1 MFNKKYKFL
10 HHAINDLKATDPF
23 NGKWESTGND
33 PQFALQSA
41 TGDIPTGW
49 VYMEAKLLRKSA
61 DFTAKL
67 YFDYG
72 GGFSEG
78 NSLSIPVTR
87 RGFIKHV
94 FKMPKG
100 VKNFRW
106 DPMQSTGIIQQSM
119 IVLSKITQYERIVR
133 MAIWVGLDLWKFRKT
148 GQAKKHGMTITSML
162 FNLKKTYAASA
173 KLRVHYE
180 PPAYDLY
187 VMNHDSLTEEDIKAI
202 QQHISQ
208 FVNKPKISVLLPT
221 YNTPVKFLSKAIESV
236 INQIYPHWELC
247 IADDASSNIE
257 VRQTL
262 EKYQKLD
269 SRINITF
276 RKTNG
281 HISEATNSALSLAT
295 GEYVALLDHDDELA
309 LQALYHVAL
318 EINNHPEADLIY
330 SDEDK
335 IDTDGNRHD
344 PYFKCDW
351 NPDLFYSHN
360 LITHLGVYRKSL
372 VDKIGGFRKGYEG
385 SQDYDLALRFIKNI
399 PHSHIRHIPHIL
411 YHWRVI
417 EGSTAMAMSEK
428 DYASDSAKRAFVD
441 HFSDMPGVQIKDG
454 PFPGSYRV
462 QHPLPELLPKVSLL
476 IPTKDGYEILYKCI
490 ESIRDKT
497 TYPNWELI
505 ILNNQTTDKK
515 TLDYLNE
522 LKDDSRIK
530 VINYN
535 KKFNYSSINNYG
547 AKHASGEILG
557 LLNND
562 VEVINSE
569 WLSEMVSHALRPEIG
584 AVGAKL
590 FYSDGYVQHAG
601 VIIGLGGYAAHAH
614 RLFPRDHPGY
624 LGRAVLIQNFS
635 AVTAACLIVRREIFD
650 SIGGLDEKNL
660 TVAYNDVDLCLRIQE
675 AGYRNL
681 WTPYAE
687 LYHYESYTRGQDDSD
702 SEKKARFNAEKNY
715 MLQRWH
721 TDTWLDP
728 YYNPN
733 LTTDKEDFSVTHNPR
748 VSKPWKK
755 FK

>member
-1 MFNKKYKFL
+1 MLNKQYKF
-10 HHAINDLKATDPF
+10 HYIPINDLKATNSF
-23 NGKWESTGND
+23 KGKWESIGND
-33 PQFALQSA
+33 PQFALQPPA
-41 TGDIPTGW
+41 FGYPTGW
-49 VYMEAKLLRKSA
+49 VYMEAKIIRKSA

-72 GGFSEG
+72 SGFSEAD
-78 NSLSIPVTR
+78 SLSVPVTR

-100 VKNFRW
+100 IKNLRW
-106 DPMQSTGIIQQSM
+106 DPMQSPGIIQQSM
-119 IVLSKITQYERIVR
+119 IVMNKITHLERVIR

-148 GQAKKHGMTITSML
+148 GQAKQHGITAAGLL

-173 KLRVHYE
+173 KLRVHSE
-180 PPAYDLY
+180 PAAYDLFVVNY
-187 VMNHDSLTEEDIKAI
+187 DSLNALDIQAI
-202 QQHISQ
+202 QQHITEFKS
-208 FVNKPKISVLLPT
+208 KPKISVLLPT
-221 YNTPVKFLSKAIESV
+221 YNTPVQLLSSAIESV

-247 IADDASSNIE
+247 IADDATTNPE
-257 VRQTL
+257 VRQLL
-262 EKYQKLD
+262 EKYEQSD
-269 SRINITF
+269 SRIKVAF
-276 RKTNG
+276 RETNG

-295 GEYVALLDHDDELA
+295 GKFIALLDHDDELA

-335 IDTDGNRHD
+335 IDINGNRHD

-351 NPDLFYSHN
+351 SPDLFYSHN

-372 VDKIGGFRKGYEG
+372 VEKIGGFRKGYEG
-385 SQDYDLALRFIKNI
+385 SQDYDLALRFIKEI
-399 PHSHIRHIPHIL
+399 PSSHIRHIPHVL

-428 DYASDSAKRAFVD
+428 DYAADAAKRAFID
-441 HFSDMPGVQIKDG
+441 HFSDQPGVLIKDG
-454 PFPGSYRV
+454 PFPGSYRIKY
-462 QHPLPELLPKVSLL
+462 PLPAVLPKVSLL
-476 IPTKDGYEILYKCI
+476 IPTKDAYEVLYKCI

-497 TYPNWELI
+497 SYPNWEII
-505 ILNNQTTDKK
+505 ILNNQTSDKK
-515 TLDYLNE
+515 TLGYLNE
-522 LKDDSRIK
+522 LKKDKRIT
-530 VINYN
+530 VLNYN
-535 KKFNYSSINNYG
+535 KKFNYSSINNFG
-547 AKHASGEILG
+547 AKHAKGEILG

-562 VEVINSE
+562 VEVINDD

-601 VIIGLGGYAAHAH
+601 VIVGLGGYAAHAH

-635 AVTAACLIVRREIFD
+635 AVTAACLIVRREIFE
-650 SIGGLDEKNL
+650 SIKGLDEKNL

-687 LYHYESYTRGQDDSD
+687 LYHYESYTRGDDAED
-702 SEKKARFNAEKNY
+702 SEKKARFNAEKAY
-715 MLQRWH
+715 MLRRWK

-733 LTTDKEDFSVTHNPR
+733 LTTDKEDFSVAHKPR
-748 VSKPWKK
+748 ISKPWAK
-755 FK
+755 F